1 VNRIAS
7 VIATSAVVGFFITP
21 VLAADQ
27 PTEKPAWWYKD
38 VVDAAYVAQ
47 YATVPPKK
55 NVLIVDSRP
64 ARKYN
69 KGHIVPSINIS
80 NSQFDKHTDM
90 LPQEKS
96 DLIVFYCGGLKCP
109 LSHKSAAKAEAMG
122 YGNVKVYAAGYPDWV
137 KKGNVPGVS
146 AAHVKGLIDKNK
158 GAVIVDARPSRKF
171 GKGHV
176 PTAINIPLRQFDAK
190 VAELPADKGTEL
202 IYYCGGYKCP
212 LSPKSAAKA
221 VALGYTKVRLFQGGY
236 PVWKAAYGAA
246 APVAAAPAASKI
258 EAGEDDGTISIASF
272 QKLAANNPDDVYW
285 YDVRDPEEVE
295 SDGTFSKAVIM
306 TVDDVEENVDE
317 LPTDKPIV
325 FFCSTGARSGE
336 AYDIVKMKRD
346 DLKVYFLDAN
356 VAFNQDGSVPKAT
369 PPE

>member
-1 VNRIAS
+1 MNRIVS
-7 VIATSAVVGFFITP
+7 VIATSAVVCLFTTP
-21 VLAADQ
+21 LLAADQ
-27 PTEKPAWWYKD
+27 STEKPAWWYKD

-55 NVLIVDSRP
+55 NVLLVDSRP
-64 ARKYN
+64 ARKYD

-80 NSQFDKHTDM
+80 NSQFDKHIDM

-96 DLIVFYCGGLKCP
+96 DLIIFYCGGLKCP
-109 LSHKSAAKAEAMG
+109 LSHKSAAQAEAMG
-122 YGNVKVYAAGYPDWV
+122 YSNVKVYAAGYPDWV

-146 AAHVKGLIDKNK
+146 AAYVKGLIDKNK

-171 GKGHV
+171 DKGHV
-176 PTAINIPLRQFDAK
+176 PTAVNIPLRQFDAK

-202 IYYCGGYKCP
+202 IYYCGGYECP

-236 PVWKAAYGAA
+236 PAWKTAYGAA
-246 APVAAAPAASKI
+246 APVAAAPAAPKI
-258 EAGEDDGTISIASF
+258 EVGEEDGTISIASF
-272 QKLAANNPDDVYW
+272 QQLAANNPDDVYW

-295 SDGTFSKAVIM
+295 SNGTFSKAVLL
-306 TVDDVEENVDE
+306 TVDDVEENVDK

-369 PPE
+369 PSE